1 MVIDVKNWFKKN
13 GIIFIVIL
21 GLCGLMFFYID
32 KKQGFHEDEIFSYGS
47 SNYKYDNVYRS
58 YGYAQA
64 DMDYFWRVVWTGSL
78 TNKVSK
84 GIDFFLHKD
93 EYKDSFDEILK
104 KEEPVWKTK
113 DEANDYL
120 SLSSE
125 NIFNFVSVWLN
136 QALDVHPP
144 LFYFGVHLFSTFSLN
159 HFSKYIIFSL
169 NLCFFIITL
178 VGMLKITRLMHLDK
192 YKIPNIL
199 LYGASMGA
207 ISTVIFQR
215 MYMMLTCFAVWY
227 LYYSLKFYKKDNF
240 SKKDSIF
247 YGLIIF
253 GGFLTQYYF
262 CVYAVGVFL
271 FLSIFLWK
279 DKQFKKW
286 WHLFFIH
293 ASAAI
298 VGILLFPTAIED
310 IFFSYRGIGGSQ
322 DKEKSFLEMIIYF
335 FTALGKAFSIPV
347 ILFGLLCLGILILF
361 VRSKHKKDSILLFG
375 PILLFVLVIA
385 KISPFLGDAYTS
397 RYIMM
402 VFPLFVLGVVYLL
415 QEIPWKHTL
424 TLFTVCVVILTG
436 YGLITQKPTYLYQD
450 YEEALELAK
459 NNSDKY
465 ILYVYDNYFTHLN
478 ALPEFTIYEKHLIIN
493 HNIYDFSKLKSNEE
507 LKAQEEVILCIKNW
521 VNQEDILTKILDNT
535 DFTKADKIL
544 SLDESESTY
553 YLLY

>member
-1 MVIDVKNWFKKN
+1 MKNRFKKN

-93 EYKDSFDEILK
+93 EYQDSFDETLK

-192 YKIPNIL
+192 YKIPTIL

-207 ISTVIFQR
+207 ISTMMFQR

-253 GGFLTQYYF
+253 FF
-262 CVYAVGVFL
+262 FL
-271 FLSIFLWK
+271 F
-279 DKQFKKW
+279 
-286 WHLFFIH
+286 
-293 ASAAI
+293 
-298 VGILLFPTAIED
+298 
-310 IFFSYRGIGGSQ
+310 
-322 DKEKSFLEMIIYF
+322 
-335 FTALGKAFSIPV
+335 
-347 ILFGLLCLGILILF
+347 
-361 VRSKHKKDSILLFG
+361 
-375 PILLFVLVIA
+375 
-385 KISPFLGDAYTS
+385 
-397 RYIMM
+397 
-402 VFPLFVLGVVYLL
+402 
-415 QEIPWKHTL
+415 
-424 TLFTVCVVILTG
+424 
-436 YGLITQKPTYLYQD
+436 
-450 YEEALELAK
+450 
-459 NNSDKY
+459 
-465 ILYVYDNYFTHLN
+465 
-478 ALPEFTIYEKHLIIN
+478 
-493 HNIYDFSKLKSNEE
+493 
-507 LKAQEEVILCIKNW
+507 
-521 VNQEDILTKILDNT
+521 
-535 DFTKADKIL
+535 
-544 SLDESESTY
+544 
-553 YLLY
+553 